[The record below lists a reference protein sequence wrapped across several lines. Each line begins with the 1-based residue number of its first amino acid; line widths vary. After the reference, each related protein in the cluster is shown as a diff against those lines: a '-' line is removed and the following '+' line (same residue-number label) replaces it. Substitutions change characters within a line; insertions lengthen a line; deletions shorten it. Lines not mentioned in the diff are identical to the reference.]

1 MKQFISVILF
11 CLLICTAG
19 WAQTDDKLPTKEFRG
34 ITFFQVDITPL
45 LRVYLRQEEYKQYKK
60 DGAPEFTNKFSK
72 AIDLLSSHNIP
83 LPKIGYYQ
91 FLILPKGEIYRKIA
105 DVSWSEGIGGINGW
119 PEALAADHRC
129 FLALH
134 PKSPFIGL
142 VHELAH
148 LVHGDWLEITPIC
161 EGFAE
166 VVPFYMLDLKDE
178 KQQNLALN
186 LKRKEIYSVNTLIK
200 RGMFLEGDMQAQYR
214 KTYISMYLWMR
225 GYLEILQQ
233 KYNFDKLQALN
244 FILQEFKNAAALP
257 TLEEQEN
264 YIARLIGWKRKK
276 LFDGNTLQLL
286 GQKSLKKAVSD
297 K

>member
-1 MKQFISVILF
+1 MKKFISAILF
-11 CLLICTAG
+11 GLLLWTAA
-19 WAQTDDKLPTKEFRG
+19 WAQSDDKIPTKEFRG

-45 LRVYLRQEEYKQYKK
+45 LRVYLRQEEYEQYKQ

-72 AIDLLSSHNIP
+72 AIELLSSHNIP

-91 FLILPKGEIYRKIA
+91 FLILPKGEIYQKIA
-105 DVSWSEGIGGINGW
+105 DVPWSEGIGGINGW

-129 FLALH
+129 FLALS

-142 VHELAH
+142 VHELVH
-148 LVHGDWLEITPIC
+148 LVHGNWIDIIPIC

-166 VVPFYMLDLKDE
+166 VVPFYILDLKDE
-178 KQQNLALN
+178 KQQNIALN
-186 LKRKEIYSVNTLIK
+186 LTPKEIYSVNTLIK

-225 GYLEILQQ
+225 GYLEVLQK
-233 KYNFDKLQALN
+233 KYNLGKLQALN
-244 FILQEFKNAAALP
+244 FVLQEFKTAATLP

-264 YIARLIGWKRKK
+264 YIAHLIGWKRKK
-276 LFDGNTLQLL
+276 VFNKIDLQLI
-286 GQKSLKKAVSD
+286 GQQSLKNYVKNN
-297 K
+297 